1 MRVERILDFK
11 FTIIIDI
18 KRPLNN
24 NMLKKIIIIF
34 NEKFLS
40 LWKDA
45 DPGIAEA
52 EDVKKRVAGLKEK
65 I

>member
-34 NEKFLS
+34 NEKFLD

-45 DPGIAEA
+45 DSGILEV
-52 EDVKKRVAGLKEK
+52 EDARERLAG
-65 I
+65 